1 YERKN
6 RNSMAVGQ
14 TQMLRDGSCRIDVNR
29 PAEVVVIVS
38 DDCQGSSVDSNE
50 AGDRARCEVP
60 TDLNERAF
68 IGDRVYGVADGER
81 SQSVGRHDRPRS
93 LVCHR
98 ALDRS
103 RGRLITS
110 SGEYPDPPLRKPDAY
125 GLVRSRP
132 IDDAIGGVVRD
143 R

>member
-1 YERKN
+1 YIDTLSLHDALPIYRHCAETISLPDDHCPDGHRQSRTCDEEITEGPNPGFFLGVGPDHESRCVYERKN

-68 IGDRVYGVADGER
+68 IGDRVYGVADGE
-81 SQSVGRHDRPRS
+81 
-93 LVCHR
+93 
-98 ALDRS
+98 
-103 RGRLITS
+103 
-110 SGEYPDPPLRKPDAY
+110 
-125 GLVRSRP
+125 
-132 IDDAIGGVVRD
+132 
-143 R
+143 